1 MLVDNIFYITLISLL
16 SIIENDHASLKRK
29 VPSINWTY
37 LWHLHL
43 SHINLNMIQRLVKFR
58 TLHSLVLEDLIVC
71 ESYIEGK
78 MTNKHFTV
86 EEVSVKE

>member
-1 MLVDNIFYITLISLL
+1 
-16 SIIENDHASLKRK
+16 
-29 VPSINWTY
+29 
-37 LWHLHL
+37 
-43 SHINLNMIQRLVKFR
+43 MIQRLVKFR
-58 TLHSLVLEDLIVC
+58 TLHSLVLEDLVVC